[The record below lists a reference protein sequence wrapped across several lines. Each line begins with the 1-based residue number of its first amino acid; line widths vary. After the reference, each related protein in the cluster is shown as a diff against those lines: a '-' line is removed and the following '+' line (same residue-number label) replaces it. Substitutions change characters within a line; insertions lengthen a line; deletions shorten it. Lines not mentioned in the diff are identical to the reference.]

1 MLQLSQLQRILARL
15 EKASLNVC
23 RNFACEK
30 YVMPQKREVVTES
43 DIISQINK
51 HIMFLENREFS
62 HIMFKREK

>member
-1 MLQLSQLQRILARL
+1 MSQLSQLQRILARL

-51 HIMFLENREFS
+51 HIMFLENRELS
-62 HIMFKREK
+62 HMMFKKN

>member
-1 MLQLSQLQRILARL
+1 MSQLSQLQRILARL

-51 HIMFLENREFS
+51 HIMFLENRELS
-62 HIMFKREK
+62 HMMFKRN